1 MIIHNR
7 YYAKQMIQQGFYQN
21 RNDNGRDYNYD
32 IAPLIQNFDFY
43 DFIDYAE
50 RFKEEI
56 KDYGAFIVITNKQ
69 YIIGYNASFGEG
81 THLSSFA
88 RVMKDIKG
96 GGNIINSEEANH
108 LTNECM
114 NNFLT
119 GRIMYERCES
129 FGRPRCEG
137 HISFNLVGKTITKE
151 QLEVFEKFKE
161 DYGLEIKRIVRKYG
175 IDKFKIIVTY
185 KTQERQLETL
195 NTDNLDEVYNILVD
209 YVDEEKD
216 AYVDNELII
225 GKTLSSQ
232 TLYKRLS

>member
-7 YYAKQMIQQGFYQN
+7 YYIKQMIQQGFYQN

-32 IAPLIQNFDFY
+32 IMPLIQNFDFY

-129 FGRPRCEG
+129 AGRPKCAG
-137 HISFNLVGKTITKE
+137 HISFNLINKTITKE
-151 QLEVFEKFKE
+151 QLDTFEKFKE

-175 IDKFKIIVTY
+175 IDKFKIIITY
-185 KTQERQLETL
+185 KTQEGLL
-195 NTDNLDEVYNILVD
+195 NSITTDNLDEVYNILQNYVSQDKIVD
-209 YVDEEKD
+209 IDES
-216 AYVDNELII
+216 II
-225 GKTLSSQ
+225 GVPNNSQ
-232 TLYKRLS
+232 ILTRRLS